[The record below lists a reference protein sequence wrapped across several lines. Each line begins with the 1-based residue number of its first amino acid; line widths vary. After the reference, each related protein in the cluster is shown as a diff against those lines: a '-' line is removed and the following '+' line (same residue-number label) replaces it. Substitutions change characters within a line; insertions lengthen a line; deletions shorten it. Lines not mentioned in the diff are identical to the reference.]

1 MYIIKT
7 NKRSFYQ
14 RASNFIKSRLEII
27 LQTKENANVALAGG
41 STPMPILNLLA
52 KEKIEWNKINFF
64 QTDERIV
71 PKYDV
76 RSNFYNLTKAFFDQI
91 ESNTFPMYTGEKTPE
106 NSCNSYK
113 KILKK
118 MDQNKCIP
126 KFDLII
132 LGMGED
138 GHVASLFPESQL
150 LLERKKTVMI
160 DPLKRHDTIRMTLS
174 LPVLTQALHTI
185 ILTKGSKKLKLLESK
200 KARINL
206 PIDYI
211 IDNNKNITA
220 ICSKD

>member
-14 RASNFIKSRLEII
+14 RASNFIKSRLDII
-27 LQTKENANVALAGG
+27 LQTKENANIALAGG

-52 KEKIEWNKINFF
+52 KEKIEWNKINFY

-106 NSCNSYK
+106 NSCNSYIKKLK
-113 KILKK
+113 KI
-118 MDQNKCIP
+118 DQKKCIP
-126 KFDLII
+126 NFDLVI
-132 LGMGED
+132 LGIGED

-150 LLERKKTVMI
+150 LSEKEKTVII
-160 DPLKRHDTIRMTLS
+160 DPEKRNGTLRMTLS
-174 LPVLTQALHTI
+174 FPVLTSALHTV
-185 ILTKGSKKLKLLESK
+185 ILTKGSKKLELLESK

-220 ICSKD
+220 ICSED